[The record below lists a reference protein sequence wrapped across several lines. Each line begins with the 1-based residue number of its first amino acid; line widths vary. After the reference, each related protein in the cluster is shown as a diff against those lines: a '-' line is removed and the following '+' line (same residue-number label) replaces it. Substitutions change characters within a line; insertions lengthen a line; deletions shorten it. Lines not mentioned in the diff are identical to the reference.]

1 MTNYHGTETIF
12 EQTTIDRLK
21 LQGYQSVLGLE
32 LERPQE
38 QVVFPET
45 LRAFLARRYPDLPA
59 AALDAAIKTITR
71 PDGVDTLR
79 RNLAFHQILVR
90 GFELPV
96 EFPDGRK
103 EYRLIYPVDW
113 EHPATNRF
121 EVINQLPIHGQNDR
135 RPDLLIYVNGLPLVI
150 FELKNPYSDKP
161 TVGDAYNQ
169 VQHYRYEIPQ
179 LFDYNAFVVLSDGV
193 TTLHGMWTA
202 SQEWYA
208 PWKSIDGFAVEPNT
222 TGSMK
227 TLVEGLFPKERLLDY
242 LRDFIL
248 FEVVNDKITKKGAR
262 YHQFFAARLAAE
274 KALDTYRRLSGNS
287 RGAPGVDTQVD
298 PYGWGRGTPEDPYG
312 WGRGTPGEDRR
323 IGVIWH
329 TTGSGKSL
337 SMTFLVGILRRVAEL
352 ENPLFVIE
360 VDRNDLDD
368 QLHDQFVA
376 ARALVG
382 DAPQARDVDHLRELL
397 RTEGGGVVF
406 TTIEKFRLKPGEP
419 RHPLLSQRAN
429 IILIADEAH
438 RSQYGFEEGFAR
450 CLADALPN
458 AMRLGFTGTPVSL
471 SGADTVEVFGDLIHT
486 YDIRQSQQDK
496 ATVPIYYEPRQVKLH
511 LAQRDIDSLLQ
522 QLAAEHDPAHVER
535 WKGRWAA
542 LAAVARTQPRVGDLA
557 QDLLAH
563 FRARTATL
571 KGKAMIVCMERESC
585 VKLYEA
591 LRAVPGCP
599 EVKIVMT
606 GNLSEDPPEWSQ
618 KGYLTTKAQRDA
630 IKQRMI
636 DPEDPLQLV
645 IVCDMWLTGT
655 DIPCLHTLYVDKPM
669 EGHNM
674 IQAIS
679 RVNRV
684 FRDKPSGLIVDYI
697 GIGDAL
703 REAAGQYSKSGGAGD
718 PAQEIATTAVLL
730 FNEALAAIRGLLP
743 KGKAYGGWRDLNA
756 IEMEDLY
763 SLVYGWLA
771 AEDDRRDD
779 FLQCELRLS
788 SIFLLVKHLDGCR
801 ARVDEVIFYQR
812 VRKQILKTVAGRR
825 PERELDHAVQDL
837 LDDQIETAGVVD
849 IFESAGIAKPD
860 ISILD
865 ENFLQ
870 TFKDHPNE
878 NLRIK
883 LLQRIVEDELH
894 RRQHRNLAHVRSF
907 KQLLERTLQEYHNRL
922 IDASEVV
929 RVMLDI
935 KRDMESDARRAQV
948 LGLNDEELAF
958 YDAIAGNA
966 ISLYDQPTLSAL
978 VHEIVQAVK
987 RNLKVDWT
995 NRDDVKAAVRAAVKR
1010 TLQRRKIREEDLQPF
1025 LGSILVQAEALYANW
1040 PVMEDAE
1047 E

>member
-1 MTNYHGTETIF
+1 MSNYHGTETIF
-12 EQTTIDRLK
+12 EQTTIERLK
-21 LQGYQSVLGLE
+21 LQGYSSVLGLE

-38 QVVFPET
+38 QVVFPNT

-59 AALDAAIKTITR
+59 AALESAIKTITR

-79 RNLAFHQILVR
+79 RNLAFHQLLVR

-113 EHPATNRF
+113 EHPAANSF

-161 TVGDAYNQ
+161 TVADAYNQ

-179 LFDYNAFVVLSDGV
+179 LFDYNAFVVVSDGI

-227 TLVEGLFPKERLLDY
+227 TLVEGLFPKERLLQY

-274 KALDTYRRLSGNS
+274 KTLDTYRR
-287 RGAPGVDTQVD
+287 
-298 PYGWGRGTPEDPYG
+298 
-312 WGRGTPGEDRR
+312 RGTPGEDRR

-397 RTEGGGVVF
+397 QTAGGGVVF
-406 TTIEKFRLKPGEP
+406 TTIEKFRLKPGES

-450 CLADALPN
+450 YLADALPN

-486 YDIRQSQQDK
+486 YDIQQSQQDK
-496 ATVPIYYEPRQVKLH
+496 ATVPIYYEPRQVQLH
-511 LAQRDIDSLLQ
+511 LAQKDIDSLLQ
-522 QLAAEHDPAHVER
+522 QLAEGHDPAHVER

-542 LAAVARTQPRVGDLA
+542 LAAVARTQPRIGDLA

-571 KGKAMIVCMERESC
+571 KGKAMIVCMERENC
-585 VKLYEA
+585 VRLYEA
-591 LRAVPGCP
+591 LRAVPDCP

-636 DPEDPLQLV
+636 DPDDPLQLV
-645 IVCDMWLTGT
+645 LVCDMWLTGT

-703 REAAGQYSKSGGAGD
+703 REAAGKFKGGGKGD
-718 PAQEIATTAVLL
+718 PAQEVATTAVPL

-743 KGKAYGGWRDLNA
+743 KGRDYGGWRDLNT
-756 IEMEDLY
+756 IDMEDLY

-801 ARVDEVIFYQR
+801 AWVDEVIFYQR

-837 LDDQIETAGVVD
+837 LDDTLETTGVVD
-849 IFESAGIAKPD
+849 IFESAGIPKPD

-870 TFKDHPNE
+870 TFKDHPHE

-883 LLQRIVEDELH
+883 LLQRIVADELQ
-894 RRQHRNLAHVRSF
+894 RRQHRNLAQVRSF

-922 IDASEVV
+922 IDATQVV
-929 RVMLDI
+929 QVMLDV
-935 KRDMESDARRAQV
+935 KRDMEATARRSQA
-948 LGLNDEELAF
+948 LGLSAEELAF
-958 YDAIAGNA
+958 YDAIAGNV
-966 ISLYDQPTLSAL
+966 ISLYDQATLSAL

-995 NRDDVKAAVRAAVKR
+995 NRDDVKAAVRAAVNR
-1010 TLQRRKIREEDLQPF
+1010 TLRRRKIREEDLKPF

-1040 PVMEDAE
+1040 PVMEYAE